1 MTTVGS
7 GKYTYEMVEN
17 WAKLPEGEN
26 FAMVSAIAT
35 DSQDRVFA
43 FQRKDPPI
51 LIFDRDGNLLDS
63 WGNGAFSFAHG
74 IYIEDDTVYLTD
86 RDSSV
91 CLVYTIDGKPI
102 QMLGRHGVHSD
113 TGCENPGD
121 LCPRAAGPFNYPS
134 ELVPSPSG
142 DLYVSDGYRNARI
155 HRFSWDGQLKQSWGQ
170 PGKSEPGHFHLPH
183 SLLIHND
190 KIFLCDRENHRM
202 QLFTLDG
209 EFHHHLERHPA
220 AHGHLRGQRGRPV
233 HQRGQRQR
241 FFGPGQRPGRF
252 RKRTGTLRLP
262 RPRPRQL
269 GRLPRRHLRRP
280 QRRHWCRQVRSPRV
294 ARSEPVEPGNRTLGN
309 TPAGAVRSGRC
320 VTGTA
325 SSAAINAPFSQS
337 WVRVR
342 LLGEDLIAF
351 CDTEERIGLVDE

>member
-7 GKYTYEMVEN
+7 GKYTYEVVEN
-17 WAKLPEGEN
+17 WARLPEGDT

-63 WGNGAFSFAHG
+63 WGNGAFVFAHG

-121 LCPRAAGPFNYPS
+121 LCPRSAGPFNYPA

-142 DLYVSDGYRNARI
+142 DLYVADGYRNARV
-155 HRFSWDGQLKQSWGQ
+155 HRFSWDGQLKQSWGE
-170 PGKSEPGHFHLPH
+170 PGKSEAGHFHLPH

-190 KIFLCDRENHRM
+190 TIFLCDRENHRM
-202 QLFTLDG
+202 QLFSLDG
-209 EFHHHLERHPA
+209 EFITIWDDIQRPMDISADSEGNLVVSEGSVNDSSAGSACWTPPGTCFPASTVADQATAVGSTPA
-220 AHGHLRGQRGRPV
+220 ATSTSASATAPASTSSCARARSVLPPRKHVGRSIPLRPILCAV
-233 HQRGQRQR
+233 MVAVL
-241 FFGPGQRPGRF
+241 
-252 RKRTGTLRLP
+252 KRT
-262 RPRPRQL
+262 
-269 GRLPRRHLRRP
+269 HY
-280 QRRHWCRQVRSPRV
+280 VI
-294 ARSEPVEPGNRTLGN
+294 ARSAARSRRACRT
-309 TPAGAVRSGRC
+309 TWRSR
-320 VTGTA
+320 
-325 SSAAINAPFSQS
+325 S
-337 WVRVR
+337 RK
-342 LLGEDLIAF
+342 
-351 CDTEERIGLVDE
+351 

>member
-7 GKYTYEMVEN
+7 GKYTYEVVEN
-17 WAKLPEGEN
+17 WAKLPGGDT

-63 WGNGAFSFAHG
+63 WGNGAFTFAHG
-74 IYIEDDTVYLTD
+74 IYIDGDDTVYLTD
-86 RDSSV
+86 RDNSV

-121 LCPRAAGPFNYPS
+121 LCPRSAGPFNYPA

-142 DLYVSDGYRNARI
+142 DLYVADGYRNARV
-155 HRFSWDGQLKQSWGQ
+155 HRFSWDGQLKQSWGE

-190 KIFLCDRENHRM
+190 TIFLCDRENHRM
-202 QLFTLDG
+202 QLST
-209 EFHHHLERHPA
+209 
-220 AHGHLRGQRGRPV
+220 
-233 HQRGQRQR
+233 
-241 FFGPGQRPGRF
+241 
-252 RKRTGTLRLP
+252 
-262 RPRPRQL
+262 
-269 GRLPRRHLRRP
+269 
-280 QRRHWCRQVRSPRV
+280 W
-294 ARSEPVEPGNRTLGN
+294 
-309 TPAGAVRSGRC
+309 
-320 VTGTA
+320 TA
-325 SSAAINAPFSQS
+325 SSSPSGTTSSDPWTSLWTARGIWLSARAASTILRPGSACWTLPEAYWPASTAEAPVTAAGWTPEATST
-337 WVRVR
+337 
-342 LLGEDLIAF
+342 LA
-351 CDTEERIGLVDE
+351 